1 MTFRQSHIHRYYRS
15 ICAFLFAITLIEA
28 ISAICCSSSTLHLQT
43 EDHAQELL
51 IVDFDV
57 SITVG
62 VLLAKRSSQ
71 RLENHAQLDEI
82 VEVDTTHV
90 GAVKLSHEQ
99 IVEALRKTIAE
110 LSEGIHELS
119 SVNVP
124 GIVSIVAAESLT
136 PVIDVVPK
144 RLEFRK
150 TDSPVVVRVEH
161 RDHHPASFW
170 VKCTPSA
177 I

>member
-1 MTFRQSHIHRYYRS
+1 MLY
-15 ICAFLFAITLIEA
+15 LK
-28 ISAICCSSSTLHLQT
+28 ST
-43 EDHAQELL
+43 
-51 IVDFDV
+51 
-57 SITVG
+57 
-62 VLLAKRSSQ
+62 
-71 RLENHAQLDEI
+71 
-82 VEVDTTHV
+82 
-90 GAVKLSHEQ
+90 
-99 IVEALRKTIAE
+99 E

-136 PVIDVVPK
+136 PVIDVLKEYTGMNKKGERYQIVFKSYVPK